1 MKTIWFVSHASTLPQ
16 YAMRTR
22 TNNFAKYLAKYG
34 YKVEVFTSSKIHNTD
49 INLIEDKKTLF
60 ISNEIDGVIYNSIRT
75 SNYKGNGLKR
85 IINFIQFPM
94 RFYRVA
100 KKKEN
105 KPDIII
111 NNPQSLLGLIQYH
124 VSRKVKARFITE
136 VRDLWPESIVAYK
149 GVSRKNIIIKIL
161 YFFEKWIYKRAD
173 SIIFTIEGGK
183 EYIIDKKW
191 DKEIDI
197 SKIHYLNNGVDL
209 DSFNYNKE
217 HYQLEDGDLD
227 NPELFNVIY
236 TGSIRRANNV
246 KKIVDVAEQV
256 NKTGKKDIKFL
267 IYGEG
272 PDKQILEQ
280 HCIDNNI
287 DNVIFKGYV
296 DKKNIPY
303 ILSVSDLNILHFE
316 QSGLKKYGASLNKLF
331 EYFASEKPTISDCEF
346 GYDLIKRYNCGV
358 VIDDSSP
365 QQLAEEIVRISLMP
379 TDEYNQLC
387 SNSMRAAQDYD
398 FKLLTEKL
406 IDIIEEV

>member
-100 KKKEN
+100 KKKKN

-111 NNPQSLLGLIQYH
+111 NNPQSVLGLIQYH
-124 VSRKVKARFITE
+124 VSRKMKARFITE

-217 HYQLEDGDLD
+217 HYQLEDEDLD

-236 TGSIRRANNV
+236 TGSVRTANNLGIVIDAAKYVQENGENNV
-246 KKIVDVAEQV
+246 K
-256 NKTGKKDIKFL
+256 FL
-267 IYGEG
+267 IFGDGDE
-272 PDKQILEQ
+272 KEKLQKR
-280 HCIDNNI
+280 CIEENI
-287 DNVIFKGYV
+287 QNVAFKGHV
-296 DKKNIPY
+296 EKKYIPNI
-303 ILSVSDLNILHFE
+303 LTKSSLNILNYT
-316 QSGLKKYGASLNKLF
+316 SRGIWKYGGSQNKMFEYLASGKPVLSTIKMGYDIIEKYNAGTSLEEQTQESIGKAILSIARLNKD
-331 EYFASEKPTISDCEF
+331 EY
-346 GYDLIKRYNCGV
+346 
-358 VIDDSSP
+358 
-365 QQLAEEIVRISLMP
+365 EEI
-379 TDEYNQLC
+379 
-387 SNSMRAAQDYD
+387 SNNALNAARDYD
-398 FKLLTEKL
+398 FNVLTEKL